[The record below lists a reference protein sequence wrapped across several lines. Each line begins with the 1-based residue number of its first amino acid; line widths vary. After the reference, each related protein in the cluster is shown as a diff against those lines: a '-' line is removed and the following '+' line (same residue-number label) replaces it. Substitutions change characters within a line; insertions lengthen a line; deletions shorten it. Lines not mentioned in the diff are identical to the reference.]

1 MKKDNNRR
9 KMMKYIQILDE
20 MSHKY
25 KVNLHCKDVIEIK
38 EILTDKEYMKFID
51 QFNIDMETVMLQSKL
66 KENDKETLRL
76 IEFEDQF
83 NELLNRFSNSDQKEL
98 VNRLLFHVLSIA
110 VEEYDRDSL
119 DLIITRSLN
128 DVLDLK
134 MSEFRILNI
143 GDSLH

>member
-1 MKKDNNRR
+1 
-9 KMMKYIQILDE
+9 
-20 MSHKY
+20 
-25 KVNLHCKDVIEIK
+25 
-38 EILTDKEYMKFID
+38 
-51 QFNIDMETVMLQSKL
+51 MLQSKL

>member
-1 MKKDNNRR
+1 MNDNKKD
-9 KMMKYIQILDE
+9 KLLKYIDILEE

-25 KVNLHCKDVIEIK
+25 KVNLHCKDVNEIK
-38 EILTDKEYMKFID
+38 EILTEKEYIKFID
-51 QFNIDMETVMLQSKL
+51 QLNNDMETVMLQSKL

-76 IEFEDQF
+76 IEFENQF
-83 NELLNRFSNSDQKEL
+83 KELLNRFSNCDQKRL
-98 VNRLLFHVLSIA
+98 VKCLLFYLLSIA

-143 GDSLH
+143 GDTLH

>member
-25 KVNLHCKDVIEIK
+25 KVNLHCKDVNEIK

>member
-9 KMMKYIQILDE
+9 EMMKYIQILDE

-25 KVNLHCKDVIEIK
+25 KVNLHCKDVNEIK

-51 QFNIDMETVMLQSKL
+51 QFNIDMDTVILQRKL

-76 IEFEDQF
+76 IELEDQF
-83 NELLNRFSNSDQKEL
+83 NELLNRFSNSDQKGL
-98 VNRLLFHVLSIA
+98 VKCLLFHVLSIA
-110 VEEYDRDSL
+110 VEEYDKDSL

-128 DVLDLK
+128 DVLNLK

>member
-1 MKKDNNRR
+1 MKKENNRR

-25 KVNLHCKDVIEIK
+25 KVNLHCKDVNEIK

>member
-9 KMMKYIQILDE
+9 EMMKYIQILDE

-25 KVNLHCKDVIEIK
+25 KVNLHCKDVNEIK

-51 QFNIDMETVMLQSKL
+51 QFNIDMDTVILQRKL

-76 IEFEDQF
+76 IELEDQF
-83 NELLNRFSNSDQKEL
+83 NELLNRFSNSDQKGL
-98 VNRLLFHVLSIA
+98 VKCLLFHVLSIA
-110 VEEYDRDSL
+110 VEEYGKDSL

-128 DVLDLK
+128 DVLNLK